1 MISPTPLMK
10 INPKHTTI
18 LTAFCASAFA
28 LGGIARAADKAWS
41 VTSNFGLWDYSSLNW
56 NGSQAFASGDNAI
69 FSSWNGTV
77 ELNSDNIDVDS
88 LSVYSSNV
96 TVLTGARTLNITG
109 GITLNNS
116 NLDISGVNVGSS
128 IAGTV
133 TIGEN
138 SALTVLNRV
147 PAASTIQ
154 MTDSTSKVVF
164 LGSPSGVK
172 TYDFTDATGG
182 GFASDYVH
190 LEFQGSAA
198 SAFANL
204 TGADHGGAINS
215 ANSVNITAAEG
226 NVTFTNNAANM
237 EGGAIWAAHDVAI
250 TSGKGNISFDSNT
263 ALSGSGGAISSMG
276 GVTLE
281 SDGMITFTGNV
292 ATKGSGG
299 AIAAVSDVNITAAG
313 NVEFSGNKAEAE
325 RAPYGSAYGGAIY
338 INGGSVNMTS
348 GHDIRVKDNEA
359 FSSGG
364 AIWASYHVTIESS
377 GDILFESNKVSGDSG
392 GALNAFNGNVIVH
405 SANGSIEF
413 KGNESGRSNGAISA
427 YEKAIIEA
435 VGDGGRIA
443 FTGNTANSNSGAIGS
458 KSVEINS
465 SGDIVFL
472 DNKAGGLGGSIN
484 ASGSINSGDKVSII
498 STNGK
503 VSFGMSDS
511 SVTAADQGGAIYTNS
526 AKVTVDGAQGVEFKN
541 LNAATDGGALR
552 VYGAEIKS
560 SGDIVFL
567 DNTAGGN
574 GGSIFSRTDTIVTS
588 TGGNVLF
595 GRTDSTAPAA
605 VTGGAVYSLN
615 GSVRIKAA
623 QGLGF
628 DQLKASE
635 SGGAIYTNSS
645 AELETTQAGG
655 KITFTDNNAG
665 SDGGA
670 IYASYDVKITSED
683 GILFDSNSIAGL
695 SQGSNGGAIYAGRS
709 VEISSAEA
717 MVFDSNRATTGNGG
731 AIYSGSGVNIKAGAV
746 SSFTNNLAGGSG
758 GAIYLEADVASS
770 ALALNA
776 ANGNITFRGN
786 KQGVDFSDLLNPIGG
801 TANSIY
807 INDGSHAATLNLT
820 AGGGSAI
827 YFYDPIASY
836 NGNTTTINVNGT
848 SAATA
853 TEGEV
858 VFSGKDFAAGSS
870 EVKSE
875 IIANTTVWGGSL
887 VLEDNAEF
895 GVKGEGTLLLKD
907 GAVLLSRSTEDF
919 SLSSLSAGTITME
932 GMSKISA
939 ENQSSLSLSGNMI
952 LAAGANA
959 EFSSSDG
966 SEISLGGFAGGSHV
980 VKTGE
985 GSLLLNEIST
995 MTGNFSV
1002 ESGDVLINKENS
1014 LQTAGTVSISKDAQ
1028 IRNVNDG
1035 TAQGFKNLQ
1044 MEAGSI
1050 LDMSASDLTIAG
1062 GSVAGSLRNVS
1073 SLIKNGSAADILTLR
1088 GNGALD
1094 GISASSSGGI
1104 DVTAGTLE
1112 LRDMIGTGSFNHTIN
1127 LADDTVLDLSL
1138 GNTDSPNEWGLN
1150 ITGTGTVIGSND
1162 YVVINENNMG
1172 LQMAENVYVRV
1183 QADDPSSQITLNDNN
1198 AYKGTTQVESG
1209 ILNVSKNS
1217 QLGDTSLNRQVILN
1231 GGGMNVS
1238 ASFDTAR
1245 HMELWQ
1251 NGSVNAAD
1259 GVTTNWGSITGNN
1272 GLTFTKTGAG
1282 ELGFTEAFDYGH
1294 INVHEGVLTFRF
1306 ADQSG
1311 GEIATGSIDSMNIE
1325 SDGAVN
1331 INKGRV
1337 SFKTLTS
1344 DGAIDVSSGAWLAVE
1359 GGNGAGNAVV
1369 RGITGNGTVYNG
1381 QGSVFTV
1388 NGDVAADVVYNGTGS
1403 VFNAESVT
1411 VTTGINNSGAF
1422 TANSV
1427 IGDVENYGEAKIG
1440 SHTGDL
1446 VNKSGGVYHLDTLH
1460 GNLTNESGG
1469 TVKLASGG
1477 AHLTDG
1483 NFTNYGALDFVN
1495 LGLTKTVT
1503 GKLSG
1508 NGSYYMEVST
1518 ADSNPAT
1525 NADRLHIQ
1533 GGASGTHIFY
1543 VTNTTPGSDA
1553 VKTITDIVKIDG
1565 PLDSDFKWVDGNN
1578 GFDGGVLHYVLTE
1591 GTAASG
1597 FVLNA
1602 VANGY
1607 SDASRAAI
1615 NTIGA
1620 MSMGWFS
1627 QLDSL
1632 SKRMGELKLGGERQ
1646 NGEFDVWVRSYGSQ
1660 VNASLGISGMGNF
1673 REYQYGSDIGGDW
1686 VFAPSNKKHMLAL
1699 GAFVG
1704 YQGAQRRF
1712 HDRYGSKGE
1721 TNSVYGGVY
1730 ATYMHSDGW
1739 YSDLVLK
1746 GQGFDSNF
1754 DSYGTGEKGDFSNGG
1769 VGVSLEVGRCFSNQG
1784 GWFLE
1789 PSVQFAYLHVFSKD
1803 FTMEN
1808 SNVPVHTTDSDIY
1821 RFQGMLRMGKLF
1833 DVNGMKLQP
1842 YAKVGF
1848 EAQFSSAGEVSMA
1861 GYKFRPN
1868 TDGVRFVTGAGIAW
1882 QTTRRGQVYFDYEAS
1897 VGEKYDRPWA
1907 VNLGYRFT
1915 F

>member
-1 MISPTPLMK
+1 
-10 INPKHTTI
+10 
-18 LTAFCASAFA
+18 
-28 LGGIARAADKAWS
+28 
-41 VTSNFGLWDYSSLNW
+41 
-56 NGSQAFASGDNAI
+56 
-69 FSSWNGTV
+69 
-77 ELNSDNIDVDS
+77 
-88 LSVYSSNV
+88 
-96 TVLTGARTLNITG
+96 
-109 GITLNNS
+109 
-116 NLDISGVNVGSS
+116 
-128 IAGTV
+128 
-133 TIGEN
+133 
-138 SALTVLNRV
+138 
-147 PAASTIQ
+147 
-154 MTDSTSKVVF
+154 
-164 LGSPSGVK
+164 
-172 TYDFTDATGG
+172 
-182 GFASDYVH
+182 
-190 LEFQGSAA
+190 
-198 SAFANL
+198 
-204 TGADHGGAINS
+204 
-215 ANSVNITAAEG
+215 
-226 NVTFTNNAANM
+226 
-237 EGGAIWAAHDVAI
+237 
-250 TSGKGNISFDSNT
+250 
-263 ALSGSGGAISSMG
+263 
-276 GVTLE
+276 
-281 SDGMITFTGNV
+281 
-292 ATKGSGG
+292 
-299 AIAAVSDVNITAAG
+299 
-313 NVEFSGNKAEAE
+313 
-325 RAPYGSAYGGAIY
+325 
-338 INGGSVNMTS
+338 
-348 GHDIRVKDNEA
+348 
-359 FSSGG
+359 
-364 AIWASYHVTIESS
+364 
-377 GDILFESNKVSGDSG
+377 
-392 GALNAFNGNVIVH
+392 
-405 SANGSIEF
+405 
-413 KGNESGRSNGAISA
+413 
-427 YEKAIIEA
+427 
-435 VGDGGRIA
+435 
-443 FTGNTANSNSGAIGS
+443 
-458 KSVEINS
+458 
-465 SGDIVFL
+465 
-472 DNKAGGLGGSIN
+472 
-484 ASGSINSGDKVSII
+484 
-498 STNGK
+498 
-503 VSFGMSDS
+503 
-511 SVTAADQGGAIYTNS
+511 
-526 AKVTVDGAQGVEFKN
+526 
-541 LNAATDGGALR
+541 
-552 VYGAEIKS
+552 
-560 SGDIVFL
+560 
-567 DNTAGGN
+567 
-574 GGSIFSRTDTIVTS
+574 
-588 TGGNVLF
+588 
-595 GRTDSTAPAA
+595 
-605 VTGGAVYSLN
+605 
-615 GSVRIKAA
+615 
-623 QGLGF
+623 
-628 DQLKASE
+628 
-635 SGGAIYTNSS
+635 
-645 AELETTQAGG
+645 
-655 KITFTDNNAG
+655 
-665 SDGGA
+665 
-670 IYASYDVKITSED
+670 
-683 GILFDSNSIAGL
+683 
-695 SQGSNGGAIYAGRS
+695 
-709 VEISSAEA
+709 
-717 MVFDSNRATTGNGG
+717 
-731 AIYSGSGVNIKAGAV
+731 
-746 SSFTNNLAGGSG
+746 
-758 GAIYLEADVASS
+758 
-770 ALALNA
+770 
-776 ANGNITFRGN
+776 
-786 KQGVDFSDLLNPIGG
+786 
-801 TANSIY
+801 
-807 INDGSHAATLNLT
+807 
-820 AGGGSAI
+820 
-827 YFYDPIASY
+827 
-836 NGNTTTINVNGT
+836 
-848 SAATA
+848 
-853 TEGEV
+853 
-858 VFSGKDFAAGSS
+858 
-870 EVKSE
+870 
-875 IIANTTVWGGSL
+875 
-887 VLEDNAEF
+887 
-895 GVKGEGTLLLKD
+895 
-907 GAVLLSRSTEDF
+907 
-919 SLSSLSAGTITME
+919 
-932 GMSKISA
+932 
-939 ENQSSLSLSGNMI
+939 MI

-966 SEISLGGFAGGSHV
+966 SAISLGGFAGGGHA

-1028 IRNVNDG
+1028 IRNMNDG

-1050 LDMSASDLTIAG
+1050 LDMSASELTITG

-1104 DVTAGTLE
+1104 AVTAGTLE

-1127 LADDTVLDLSL
+1127 LAGDTVLDLSL

-1231 GGGMNVS
+1231 GGRMNVS
-1238 ASFDTAR
+1238 ANFDTAR

-1251 NGSVNAAD
+1251 NGSVNVTE
-1259 GVTTNWGSITGNN
+1259 GVTTNWGSITGND

-1306 ADQSG
+1306 ADQSDG
-1311 GEIATGSIDSMNIE
+1311 GIAAGSIDSMNIG
-1325 SDGAVN
+1325 SDGAMN

-1344 DGAIDVSSGAWLAVE
+1344 DGAIDVSTGAWLAVE

-1369 RGITGNGTVYNG
+1369 REITGNGTVYNG

-1403 VFNAESVT
+1403 VFNAENVT
-1411 VTTGINNSGAF
+1411 VATSLQNSGAF
-1422 TANSV
+1422 TAGGNVTGAVENHGMFAANSV
-1427 IGDVENYGEAKIG
+1427 SGDVENYGEAKIG

-1477 AHLTDG
+1477 VHLTDG

-1503 GKLSG
+1503 GKLNG

-1518 ADSNPAT
+1518 ADGNPAT

-1553 VKTITDIVKIDG
+1553 VKTITDIVKIEG
-1565 PLDSDFKWVDGNN
+1565 ALDPDFKWVDGNN
-1578 GFDGGVLHYVLTE
+1578 GFDGGVLHYILTE
-1591 GTAASG
+1591 GTSASG

-1607 SDASRAAI
+1607 SDASKAAI

-1632 SKRMGELKLGGERQ
+1632 SKRMGELKLGGERK

-1660 VNASLGISGMGNF
+1660 VNASLGISGIGDF

-1721 TNSVYGGVY
+1721 TDSVYGGVY
-1730 ATYMHSDGW
+1730 ATYMRSDGW

-1754 DSYGTGEKGDFSNGG
+1754 DSYGTNEKGDFSNGA
-1769 VGVSLEVGRCFSNQG
+1769 VGASLEVGRCFSNQG
-1784 GWFLE
+1784 GWFIE

-1842 YAKVGF
+1842 YAKVGL
-1848 EAQFSSAGEVSMA
+1848 EAQCSSAGEVSMA

-1868 TDGVRFVTGAGIAW
+1868 TDGVRFVTGAGVAW
-1882 QTTRRGQVYFDYEAS
+1882 QTTRRSQVYLDYEAS